1 MTRAQVAVG
10 LLSLTSIISFIAALL
25 PVLKGGSINVV
36 FLGAGVVF
44 LAIAIANAKR
54 QRSSKSGPPA
64 A

>member
-54 QRSSKSGPPA
+54 LRSSKSGPPA
-64 A
+64 V